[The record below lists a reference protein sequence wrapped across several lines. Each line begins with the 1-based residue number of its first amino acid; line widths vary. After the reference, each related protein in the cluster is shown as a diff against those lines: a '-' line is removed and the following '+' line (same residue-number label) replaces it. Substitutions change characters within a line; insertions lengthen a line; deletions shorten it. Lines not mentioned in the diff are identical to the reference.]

1 MPLFR
6 EFSLKVDILPRD
18 IIGNFKFSSLS
29 HPLMNETERW
39 ISQGTHSQ
47 RSIGGACEMI
57 ISSSSLSLVVM
68 PTFRF
73 PKGPYVINAKGL
85 EGQEEDD
92 DEDDS
97 FLSTTTTHHH
107 FLNTP
112 LSNTRHTSLRSQTM
126 VHQLFFSWRKKT
138 RAVFFWGL
146 ESSWDCGWNES
157 GKKKKKLEVVWML
170 RWERI
175 HEGIFRASFSSAR
188 CSPFL
193 WGSKLIKLFLML
205 WQPGTTFPPVS
216 RYHRRIL
223 R

>member
-1 MPLFR
+1 MNFISAHFFFYCCEYLLHHSTFGITLHATTHGPRREMPLFR

-138 RAVFFWGL
+138 RAVFF
-146 ESSWDCGWNES
+146 
-157 GKKKKKLEVVWML
+157 
-170 RWERI
+170 
-175 HEGIFRASFSSAR
+175 
-188 CSPFL
+188 
-193 WGSKLIKLFLML
+193 
-205 WQPGTTFPPVS
+205 
-216 RYHRRIL
+216 
-223 R
+223 